1 MTSFQQYLKKIRQP
15 HKTAVKITLLNADET
30 EKQDITNQMF
40 DISGNISVNYQN
52 GARRS
57 CTLKINND
65 RNRNPIDINHIWFG
79 QKFKVWAGIYLDDNT
94 PLYLPQGVFCVTNPT
109 DTYNPSER
117 SVTIQGVDKWAYFDG
132 TIAGNLSGTYQ
143 TNIGNNLFEATR
155 GLLRLSKYDNGTN
168 VSDKTEMIDP
178 LEPNLSNYYIGKFDS
193 FGNELLKCPYTATVQ
208 RGGTMA
214 DVLLEYAKILSASIY
229 YDANGRLVIEP
240 LSSLDDFNEDKEILW
255 DYTIDEKEMTG
266 LETSYNFDKVY
277 NDFIV
282 LGNIAN
288 GYQAKARIQNHNPL
302 SDISIEKIGL
312 KTKPPY
318 EDSQYYSDSQCEALG
333 KEYAKQEGM
342 LKKSITLPSL
352 PLYHFDVNKLIT
364 VATPRNKMTKE
375 KFLIDSYSL
384 PLSGR
389 GTMSVS
395 ACSVNNISNFS
406 AIGVDIN

>member
-1 MTSFQQYLKKIRQP
+1 
-15 HKTAVKITLLNADET
+15 
-30 EKQDITNQMF
+30 
-40 DISGNISVNYQN
+40 
-52 GARRS
+52 
-57 CTLKINND
+57 
-65 RNRNPIDINHIWFG
+65 
-79 QKFKVWAGIYLDDNT
+79 
-94 PLYLPQGVFCVTNPT
+94 
-109 DTYNPSER
+109 
-117 SVTIQGVDKWAYFDG
+117 
-132 TIAGNLSGTYQ
+132 
-143 TNIGNNLFEATR
+143 
-155 GLLRLSKYDNGTN
+155 
-168 VSDKTEMIDP
+168 
-178 LEPNLSNYYIGKFDS
+178 
-193 FGNELLKCPYTATVQ
+193 
-208 RGGTMA
+208 
-214 DVLLEYAKILSASIY
+214 
-229 YDANGRLVIEP
+229 
-240 LSSLDDFNEDKEILW
+240 
-255 DYTIDEKEMTG
+255 MTG